1 MMRLVKSPGGSIYP
15 YHYKDGEIHCLK
27 YGSFFQ
33 NHAALFD
40 LFKAEEDFI
49 RSTNRRLR
57 IWVDFYETKI
67 SEEVLTKF
75 LESINRI
82 NDHIVKIS
90 IVGLSMVDIWRL
102 NRLSKKVWGK
112 SNYPIRYYKDPEDAK
127 TWLVSE

>member
-1 MMRLVKSPGGSIYP
+1 MRTVKSPGGSIYP

-49 RSTNRRLR
+49 RNTKRRLR
-57 IWVDFYETKI
+57 IWVDFYETNI

-75 LESINRI
+75 LASINRI
-82 NDHIVKIS
+82 NDHILKIS
-90 IVGLSMVDIWRL
+90 IVGLSFFDIWRL
-102 NRLSKKVWGK
+102 NRLSKKLGIS
-112 SNYPIRYYKDPEDAK
+112 SNCSIRYYKDPEDAK